1 MKEQYIRQVA
11 HHLSLPRKQKREV
24 LRDLQEIF
32 ASALEHGESE
42 NQVIARLGDPQEYA
56 RGVEAPL
63 EKRSGKGFLLGLI
76 LSCVLCVGAVILFL
90 STLNFWVPANA
101 IGWGQSSTSIQVAG
115 GFDFSPLLL
124 ILAAVGLVC
133 AVWFAF
139 RLYRLW
145 KG

>member
-90 STLNFWVPANA
+90 STLNLWVPANA

>member
-63 EKRSGKGFLLGLI
+63 EKRSGKGFLLGFI

-90 STLNFWVPANA
+90 STLNLWVPANA

-115 GFDFSPLLL
+115 GVDFSPLLL

>member
-101 IGWGQSSTSIQVAG
+101 IGWGQSSTSIQVADG
-115 GFDFSPLLL
+115 VDFSPLLL

-133 AVWFAF
+133 AVWFAL

>member
-56 RGVEAPL
+56 REVEAPL

-90 STLNFWVPANA
+90 STLNLWVPANA

-124 ILAAVGLVC
+124 ILAAVGLVSV
-133 AVWFAF
+133 VWFAF